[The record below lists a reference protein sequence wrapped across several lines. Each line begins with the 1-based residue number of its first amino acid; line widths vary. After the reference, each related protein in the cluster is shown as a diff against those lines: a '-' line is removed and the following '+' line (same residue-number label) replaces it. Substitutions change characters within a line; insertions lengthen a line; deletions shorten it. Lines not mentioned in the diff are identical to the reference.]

1 MRKILV
7 FNMVSLDGCFTDARG
22 DMSWAHRHDPE
33 WLSFVAENAGQ
44 EAVLL
49 FGRVTYDMMASYWP
63 TPQALAANPSVAE
76 RMNALQKVVF
86 SRTLDAAR
94 WQNTTLVKG
103 DLVSAVRTLKATDG
117 PDMVIMGSGSIVA
130 RLSEARLIDEYEIV
144 VVPVA
149 LGGGRSMFD
158 GMKERLSLRLTRS
171 RAFTNGNVV
180 LWYEP
185 EPR

>member
-7 FNMVSLDGCFTDARG
+7 FNMVSLDGCFTDAGG

-33 WLSFVAENAGQ
+33 WLAFVGENASQ
-44 EAVLL
+44 DAVLL

-63 TPQALAANPSVAE
+63 TPQALAANRTVAE
-76 RMNALQKVVF
+76 RMNGLQKVVF
-86 SRTLDAAR
+86 SRTLDAAA

-103 DLVSAVRTLKATDG
+103 DIVKAVEKLKASDG
-117 PDMVIMGSGSIVA
+117 PNMVIMGSGSIVA
-130 RLSEARLIDEYEIV
+130 QLSEARLIDEYEVV

-149 LGGGRSMFD
+149 LGAGRSMFD

-171 RAFTNGNVV
+171 RAFANGNVV
-180 LWYEP
+180 LWYQP
-185 EPR
+185 E

>member
-33 WLSFVAENAGQ
+33 WLSFVGENASQ

-63 TPQALAANPSVAE
+63 TPQALAANRAVAE
-76 RMNALQKVVF
+76 RMNGLQKVVF
-86 SRTLDAAR
+86 SRTLDEAR

-103 DLVSAVRTLKATDG
+103 DIAKAVRTLKASDG

-130 RLSEARLIDEYEIV
+130 QLSDARLVDEYEIV

-149 LGGGRSMFD
+149 LGAGRSMFD
-158 GMKERLSLRLTRS
+158 GMTQRMSLRLTRS
-171 RAFTNGNVV
+171 RAFSNGNVV
-180 LWYEP
+180 LWYQP
-185 EPR
+185 E